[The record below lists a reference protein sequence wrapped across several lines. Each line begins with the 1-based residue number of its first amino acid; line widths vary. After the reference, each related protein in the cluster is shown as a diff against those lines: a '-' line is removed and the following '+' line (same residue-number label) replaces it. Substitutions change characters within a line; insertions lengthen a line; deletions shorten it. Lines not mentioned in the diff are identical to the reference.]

1 MKLESPIKKKSHVGN
16 VKILFER
23 DKKKHLA
30 GKNNWREKKK
40 LAGEKKTNPYI
51 N

>member
-1 MKLESPIKKKSHVGN
+1 MAGMFKDCLSGKQKK
-16 VKILFER
+16 I
-23 DKKKHLA
+23 LA

-40 LAGEKKTNPYI
+40 DLAGELKTNPYI